1 MMEPVKMDGILGES
15 LVTIAEARN
24 VFPGG
29 RRSEGCLERWIK
41 KGIDG
46 VKLEIGWVGRKRFT
60 SREAIRRFL
69 AATMNR
75 EPGAPIVAEPMVP
88 TLPIRTPEETERQL
102 SEIFAPKKRGPKST
116 NQKGAEE

>member
-46 VKLEIGWVGRKRFT
+46 VKLEIGWVGKKRFT

-75 EPGAPIVAEPMVP
+75 EPGAPIVTEPMEP
-88 TLPIRTPEETERQL
+88 TLPIRTPEETKRQL
-102 SEIFAPKKRGPKST
+102 AELFAPKKRGPKPT
-116 NQKGAEE
+116 AERGADE